1 MSIIFKTKKSLFS
14 QRNTVLQYY
23 LNHLALATALLFKQ
37 NKQAILKNITS
48 SSVSQQYIKPFYYFC
63 LFVFC
68 FYTWYV
74 KGRLT
79 ILNFTGQAS
88 LEESQWI
95 LNLTN
100 WKAAVICSGRIR
112 KRKYIKEKDKE
123 NPCCNASPLR
133 PALKSP
139 CLLVYFW
146 AVNRVGH
153 SGVS

>member
-48 SSVSQQYIKPFYYFC
+48 SSVSQQYIKPFYFFDFFF
-63 LFVFC
+63 LFSC

-74 KGRLT
+74 KGGLT
-79 ILNFTGQAS
+79 ILNFTSQAS

-112 KRKYIKEKDKE
+112 KRKYIKEKGKE
-123 NPCCNASPLR
+123 NPCCNASPLG
-133 PALKSP
+133 LTVKSP
-139 CLLVYFW
+139 YLLVYFW
-146 AVNRVGH
+146 AVNRVG
-153 SGVS
+153 S